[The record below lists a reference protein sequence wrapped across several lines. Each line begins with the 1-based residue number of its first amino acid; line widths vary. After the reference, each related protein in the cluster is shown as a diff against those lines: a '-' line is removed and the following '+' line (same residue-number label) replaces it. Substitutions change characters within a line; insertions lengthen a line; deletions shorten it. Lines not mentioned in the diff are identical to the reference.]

1 MQINLT
7 GHHVDITEPLKGY
20 VDTKFDRLAR
30 HFDHVIKVHVILSVE
45 KLRQKA
51 EATIRIN
58 GANVFAETVHEDM
71 YAAIDGLIDKLDRQV
86 LKYKEKRTSHRGSNQ
101 GQKVPGTGAAAAPDG
116 EAVEPADADAPP
128 EVLAAAAEFAAAE
141 GADGLDRTDFEPAG
155 ATAAVDAGA
164 PTAARN

>member
-30 HFDHVIKVHVILSVE
+30 HFDHVINVHVILSIE

-51 EATIRIN
+51 EATLQIN
-58 GANVFAETVHEDM
+58 GANVFADSVHEDM

-86 LKYKEKRTSHRGSNQ
+86 IKYKEKRQSHRGN
-101 GQKVPGTGAAAAPDG
+101 GQKAMPGGEPGGKETEAESEVEADLLAEMSPEISAAQQP
-116 EAVEPADADAPP
+116 
-128 EVLAAAAEFAAAE
+128 
-141 GADGLDRTDFEPAG
+141 
-155 ATAAVDAGA
+155 
-164 PTAARN
+164 